1 MEVMAGLA
9 LLATV
14 LVALLQIEARS
25 RRQTAHA
32 ERRAQA
38 VKVADAL
45 LTEWWQLPQ
54 GLPRAGGGVVQSD
67 PSLTWRTTTI
77 DDATVNELSGQIVR
91 LEIFDARSTN
101 VPGEAL
107 IHTDVV
113 APIKLFG
120 ANPPP

>member
-32 ERRAQA
+32 ERHAQA

-77 DDATVNELSGQIVR
+77 DDATVNELSGQMIEQQRMALPARFATR
-91 LEIFDARSTN
+91 LRRRDWEQKR
-101 VPGEAL
+101 PLLGRW
-107 IHTDVV
+107 
-113 APIKLFG
+113 
-120 ANPPP
+120 